1 MTHEIKRGYIDLHY
15 IVKGDKETRSI
26 WRNFKRRLII
36 FSPFFDLVKEYLLIQ
51 NQFRLIFMVFKVRH
65 LPCWDDSILQ
75 DKNLIQPF

>member
-36 FSPFFDLVKEYLLIQ
+36 FSPFL
-51 NQFRLIFMVFKVRH
+51 RLSKRVFA
-65 LPCWDDSILQ
+65 DS
-75 DKNLIQPF
+75 K